1 MVKVYRGKGEHSVLE
16 LEQLVEHY
24 KEQEYQKQLEKQTIQ
39 AKLDKAVSVIKFY
52 GEPDNMCDNAY
63 DNRERTLGLINDADF
78 SMAEWVDKTTGKTHS
93 ATHYGKVA
101 REFLA
106 EIGKG

>member
-1 MVKVYRGKGEHSVLE
+1 MVKVYYVSERVNIETSKMD
-16 LEQLVEHY
+16 EQLKPWKMIDESDY
-24 KEQEYQKQLEKQTIQ
+24 LAIQ
-39 AKLDKAVSVIKFY
+39 AKLDKAVSVIRFY
-52 GEPDNMCDNAY
+52 GDPDNMCDNAY
-63 DNRERTLGLINDADF
+63 DNGERTLGLINDADF